1 MSNLLSEETLPD
13 VTLELEDREGLL
25 SQYGNY
31 IQGHS
36 RLHIRVQFTC
46 PEERYILRTVITCGG
61 ITAYGDDLTFALPNA
76 GSVEISVV
84 IQLSDETTAQAQTSV
99 FVLPYA
105 PPEVTITAL
114 DRCAPDGSHDP
125 QGSLGIV
132 RFRSSVTELPGGNP
146 AVYSLQYR
154 PRGMDDWTNIPL
166 SGFASGSLEAAS
178 AIFPADVS
186 HDYEVRLRIADSL
199 HLRLGN
205 LMVLPVAFALADFDR
220 ASRAIGLG
228 QRAGVADTLGI
239 GLDTDLNG
247 HRLRGLPEPEAE
259 DEAVNLGYCRG
270 NFWSPELLWE
280 NPSPDDPF
288 PAAALQLSLSRF
300 TFLLV
305 ELRSGEN
312 RYIQLI
318 PRGTASMLYVPD
330 GTGLLS
336 RTVRSSDSGISFFS
350 AADDSK
356 LVPIRVYGIQEVT

>member
-25 SQYGNY
+25 SRYGSY

-36 RLHIRVQFTC
+36 RLHIRVGFAC
-46 PEERYILRTVITCGG
+46 PEGLYVLRTTITCGG
-61 ITAYGDDLTFALPNA
+61 ITAYGEDLTFALPNA
-76 GSVEISVV
+76 GSVEVSAV
-84 IQLSDETTAQAQTSV
+84 IQLSDDTTAQARTAV
-99 FVLPYA
+99 FVLPYT

-114 DRCAPDGSHDP
+114 NRCSPDGSHDP
-125 QGSLGIV
+125 QGSLGHV
-132 RFRSSVTELPGGNP
+132 SFRSSITELPGGNP
-146 AVYSLQYR
+146 ASYSLQYR
-154 PRGMDDWTNIPL
+154 PRGGGDWTNIPL

-220 ASRAIGLG
+220 GSRAIGLG
-228 QRAGVADTLGI
+228 QRAGTGNTLGI

-247 HRLRGLPEPEAE
+247 HRLRGLPEPVAE
-259 DEAVNLGYCRG
+259 DEAVSLGYCVG
-270 NFWSPELLWE
+270 KFWSPELLWE
-280 NPSPDDPF
+280 NPDPGGAF
-288 PAAALQLSLSRF
+288 PASALQLSLNRF

-305 ELRSGEN
+305 EIRSGEN
-312 RYIQLI
+312 RYIQLL
-318 PRGTASMLYVPD
+318 PKGTASMLYVPD

-350 AADDSK
+350 AADDSR
-356 LVPIRVYGIQEVT
+356 LVPIRVYGL